1 MWRSEVIC
9 PSLVRGGGRG
19 MEECVVWKESM
30 WPLQTGGVSD
40 LFPVVGGREEQT
52 FLSPLLPCVRGRAG
66 WVCAPLQA
74 SADPT
79 VNLTPP
85 LAQIK

>member
-1 MWRSEVIC
+1 
-9 PSLVRGGGRG
+9 

-30 WPLQTGGVSD
+30 WPLQAGGVSD
-40 LFPVVGGREEQT
+40 LFPVVGGKSRHSSLPS
-52 FLSPLLPCVRGRAG
+52 FPCVRGRAG
-66 WVCAPLQA
+66 WVYAPPQT

-85 LAQIK
+85 MAQIK